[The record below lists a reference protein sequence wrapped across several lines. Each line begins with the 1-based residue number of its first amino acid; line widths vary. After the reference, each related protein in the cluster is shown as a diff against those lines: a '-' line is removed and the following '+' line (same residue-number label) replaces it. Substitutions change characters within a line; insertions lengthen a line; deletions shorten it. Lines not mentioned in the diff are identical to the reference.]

1 MSATISGDRR
11 PFMGRLVMR
20 RRDVLVLGGA
30 GAVSLAALAASAGR
44 GWADTTYTM
53 ASVPKV
59 RAPWFNEFEV
69 GLNQAG
75 KDFGVKVY
83 QQAPE
88 SADEALQARLIG
100 DAINQGINALLAV
113 PNDAKSL
120 VPVFTKARAQK
131 IVVITHES
139 PQQPEADLDIEM
151 IDNKAFGAKA
161 MDLLAEK
168 IGADG
173 GDFVIY
179 VGSLTVPAH
188 NIWADA
194 ALARAKDKYPKLRQV
209 SNRFPVSE
217 DQSAA
222 HQTAL
227 DILTANPN
235 LKGFLCFGSQGAPGA
250 AQALG
255 EKGLAGKLA
264 VVGTT
269 SPNQASQY
277 LKDGSM
283 TASIIWDPG
292 EAAYAMVY
300 LSKLLLDGKKSQVTA
315 EIDIPKLGKPI
326 SFSGNTLIY
335 DRPLIITK
343 DNVEQHNNF

>member
-1 MSATISGDRR
+1 
-11 PFMGRLVMR
+11 MR
-20 RRDVLVLGGA
+20 RRDVLVSA
-30 GAVSLAALAASAGR
+30 GAAAAWLAASATGVAPA
-44 GWADTTYTM
+44 WAESSYTM
-53 ASVPKV
+53 ASVPKL

-69 GLNQAG
+69 GLKAAG
-75 KDFGVKVY
+75 QDFGVKVY

-88 SADEALQARLIG
+88 TADEALQARLIG
-100 DAINQGINALLAV
+100 DAINQGINALLVV

-120 VPVFTKARAQK
+120 VPVFTKAQSQK

-139 PQQPEADLDIEM
+139 PQQPNADLDIEM

-168 IGADG
+168 IGPQG
-173 GDFVIY
+173 GEFVIY

-194 ALARAKDKYPKLRQV
+194 ALARAKEKYPNLAQV
-209 SNRFPVSE
+209 SNRYPVSE

-227 DILTANPN
+227 DILTAHPN

-277 LKDGSM
+277 LKDNSM

-300 LSKLLLDGKKSQVTA
+300 LSKLILDGKKAEVTGA
-315 EIDIPKLGKPI
+315 IDIPKLGKPL
-326 SFSGNTLIY
+326 SLTGNTLTY

-343 DNVEQHNNF
+343 DNVDQHTNF